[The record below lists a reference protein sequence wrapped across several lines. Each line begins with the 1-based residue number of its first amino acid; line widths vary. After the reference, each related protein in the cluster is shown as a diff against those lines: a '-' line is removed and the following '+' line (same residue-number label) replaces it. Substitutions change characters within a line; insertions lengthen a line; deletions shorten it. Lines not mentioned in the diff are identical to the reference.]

1 MDKRIEAFI
10 NNELSD
16 EEIKELEEHLRTDKQ
31 LAEELAFYL
40 SVKRLAAQSTQ
51 RSRLEKRHE
60 EWQQLKKE
68 NTVTPVWMWRWAVAA
83 VVVIGIGLAW
93 LLNTGSSPDLPD
105 LSGKYISA
113 HFETLSVR
121 MSGPG
126 SNDSLQTAIDAFN
139 NGDTQHAL
147 AICAEILQRDPGNA
161 EAMKT
166 AGIAALRSKDYDRA
180 IQYFHILGDNTS
192 LYGNPGRFYEALALL
207 QKGGEQS
214 IKQAEELLDEVIA
227 RDLEGKKEAE
237 KWRKGD

>member
-16 EEIKELEEHLRTDKQ
+16 EEIRELEEHLRTDKQ

-40 SVKRLAAQSTQ
+40 SVKRLAAQSPQ

-60 EWQQLKKE
+60 EWRQLKKG
-68 NTVTPVWMWRWAVAA
+68 NVVTPILGWRWAVAA
-83 VVVIGIGLAW
+83 LVVVGICLAW
-93 LLNTGSSPDLPD
+93 LLNTSPSSDLRG

-113 HFETLSVR
+113 NFETLSVR
-121 MSGPG
+121 MSGPE
-126 SNDSLQTAIDAFN
+126 SNDSLQTAINAFN
-139 NGDTQHAL
+139 GGDLQHTL
-147 AICAEILQRDPGNA
+147 AICEGILQRDPSNT

-166 AGIAALRSKDYDRA
+166 AGIAALRSKDYDKA
-180 IQYFHILGDNTS
+180 IQYFQTLGNDTS

-207 QKGGEQS
+207 QKGGEQD

-227 RDLEGKKEAE
+227 RDLEGKRESE